1 MYISKSFIEKTN
13 IQIALM
19 TTCQSHGQGQV
30 YAMANGEQILDQF
43 PHFKHNCCQ
52 LIIYSQWPAPI
63 KVTINKQF

>member
-1 MYISKSFIEKTN
+1 MPIFNIQEKSKSFIEKTN

-43 PHFKHNCCQ
+43 PHFKHNC
-52 LIIYSQWPAPI
+52 
-63 KVTINKQF
+63 